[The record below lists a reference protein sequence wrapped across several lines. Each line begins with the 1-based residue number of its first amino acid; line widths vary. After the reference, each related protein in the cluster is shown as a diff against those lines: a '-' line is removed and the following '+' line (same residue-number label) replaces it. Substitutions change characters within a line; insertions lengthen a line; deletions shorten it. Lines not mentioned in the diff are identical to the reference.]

1 MADRT
6 EQMLVA
12 LAWPDGV
19 PHHRSLDGWSDAG
32 WRVEPVLADQGAL
45 DRAGSKGRTPPP
57 FQTLLWH
64 DLPPGGG
71 AGVLVPDGL
80 PAVAER
86 WRALRVVDH
95 PAWDD
100 TTTRGVDPQVKQVSF
115 LKAQPGLTG
124 DAFRRHFREHVA
136 VARVHH
142 PAICRYEQHD
152 VLDIAGDADLDTQ
165 GVSELWFVDEDDL
178 AARYF
183 AGPDSV
189 PIVRSDNREYIDF
202 SGTLSLLV
210 RPDDRRGAA

>member
-1 MADRT
+1 MAERR
-6 EQMLVA
+6 EQTLVA
-12 LAWPDGV
+12 LAWPDGA
-19 PHHRSLDGWSDAG
+19 PQPEPLAGWSAAG
-32 WRVEPVLADQGAL
+32 WRVEPVLADQSAL

-64 DLPPGGG
+64 DLAPGDP
-71 AGVLVPDGL
+71 AAVLVADGL
-80 PAVAER
+80 PDLAAR
-86 WRALRVVDH
+86 WTALRVVDH

-100 TTTRGVDPQVKQVSF
+100 TTERGVVPQVKQVSF
-115 LKAQPGLTG
+115 LKAQTGLTQE
-124 DAFRRHFREHVA
+124 AFRRHFREHVA

-152 VLDIAGDADLDTQ
+152 VLDRGGDAGLDTQ
-165 GVSELWFVDEDDL
+165 GVSELWFADEDDL

-189 PIVRSDNREYIDF
+189 PIVRADNREYIDF

-210 RPDDRRGAA
+210 RPDDRRGPA